1 MKFVY
6 DYEKSGKLGYVENV
20 VLMSKSPRR
29 KELLNFLD
37 PKLSSIKIDERAI
50 EEKYM
55 ALYKDDDFLI
65 RAGKTCCEIAKEK
78 SNISK
83 LDPNTLYIS
92 SDTMVI
98 IDEKIYGKPKD
109 LDQAKAMFMSYFSK
123 SHHVITSVCLRSRSY
138 IEVFFTVAEVRFSD
152 YYKGLDEVID
162 NYINENN
169 VMDKAGAYGIQD
181 LDPRLVSYICG
192 DINTIIG
199 LPVAEL
205 SKRIGDKIWLSIYCG
220 I

>member
-6 DYEKSGKLGYVENV
+6 DYGKSGKLGYVENV

-29 KELLNFLD
+29 KELLKFLD

-55 ALYKDDDFLI
+55 DLYKDDIFLI
-65 RAGKTCCEIAKEK
+65 RAGKTCCEIAKGK
-78 SNISK
+78 SKISK

-138 IEVFFTVAEVRFSD
+138 IEVFFTVAEVRFTD

-205 SKRIGDKIWLSIYCG
+205 SKRIGDKI
-220 I
+220 

>member
-29 KELLNFLD
+29 RELLSFLD

-55 ALYKDDDFLI
+55 ALYKDDKFLI
-65 RAGKTCCEIAKEK
+65 RAGKTCCEIAKGK
-78 SNISK
+78 SKISK

-138 IEVFFTVAEVRFSD
+138 IEVFFTVAEVRFTD

-205 SKRIGDKIWLSIYCG
+205 SKRIGDKIWLNIYCG

>member
-29 KELLNFLD
+29 RELLSFLD

-65 RAGKTCCEIAKEK
+65 RAGKTCCEIAKGK

-123 SHHVITSVCLRSRSY
+123 SHHVITSVCLRSRAY
-138 IEVFFTVAEVRFSD
+138 IEMFFTVAEVRFTD

-162 NYINENN
+162 NYISENN

-192 DINTIIG
+192 DVNTIIG

-205 SKRIGDKIWLSIYCG
+205 SKRIGDKI
-220 I
+220 

>member
-6 DYEKSGKLGYVENV
+6 DYVKSGKLGYVENV

-123 SHHVITSVCLRSRSY
+123 SNHVITSVCLRSESY
-138 IEVFFTVAEVRFSD
+138 IDVFFTVAEVRFTD
-152 YYKGLDEVID
+152 YYNSLDEVID
-162 NYINENN
+162 NYINEKN

-205 SKRIGDKIWLSIYCG
+205 SKRIGDKI
-220 I
+220 

>member
-6 DYEKSGKLGYVENV
+6 DYEKNGDLGKIQSV

-29 KELLNFLD
+29 RELLSFLN
-37 PKLSSIKIDERAI
+37 PILSSIEIDERAI
-50 EEKYM
+50 EDRYM
-55 ALYKDDDFLI
+55 DLYKNDEFLI
-65 RAGKTCCEIAKEK
+65 RAGKACCEVAKEK
-78 SNISK
+78 SNLSD
-83 LDPNTLYIS
+83 LEVDTLYIS

-98 IDEKIYGKPKD
+98 LNDKIYGKPKD
-109 LDQAKAMFMSYFSK
+109 MEQAKAMFMSYFSK
-123 SHHVITSVCLRSRSY
+123 SHHVITSVCLRSRAY
-138 IEVFFTVAEVRFSD
+138 IEVFFTVAEVRFTD
-152 YYKGLDEVID
+152 YYNSLDEVID

-205 SKRIGDKIWLSIYCG
+205 SKRIGDKV
-220 I
+220 

>member
-29 KELLNFLD
+29 RELLSFLD

-55 ALYKDDDFLI
+55 ALYKDDKFLI
-65 RAGKTCCEIAKEK
+65 RAGKTCCEKAKGK
-78 SNISK
+78 SKISK

-138 IEVFFTVAEVRFSD
+138 IEVFFTVAEVRFTD

-205 SKRIGDKIWLSIYCG
+205 SKRIGDKI
-220 I
+220 